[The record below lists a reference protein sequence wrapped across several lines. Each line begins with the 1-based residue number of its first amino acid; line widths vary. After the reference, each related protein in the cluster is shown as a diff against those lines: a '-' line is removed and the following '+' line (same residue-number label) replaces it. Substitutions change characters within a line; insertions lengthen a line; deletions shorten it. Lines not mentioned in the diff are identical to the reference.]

1 MLEEKFQIFLNEG
14 DEIYWRGPDFGVLLG
29 LRLAASPYNAYSGVE
44 GVGTLHLYLDIG
56 DKIYDYDFLVPQ
68 VVRLDTGSAY
78 DILMENN
85 GVATLSSH
93 YPGQ

>member
-1 MLEEKFQIFLNEG
+1 MQQKHARPAWG
-14 DEIYWRGPDFGVLLG
+14 C
-29 LRLAASPYNAYSGVE
+29 ASLPAVNNAYSGVE

-56 DKIYDYDFLVPQ
+56 DKIYDRDFLVPQ

-93 YPGQ
+93 YPG